1 MVSKFTQPD
10 MTSQDAATY
19 KASIDGAIAV
29 LKQMGAGLA
38 PRAPDTPGM
47 NVTVDPGV
55 LFKRGTGNYQTF
67 TAQNIAVTAPGSNS
81 RITRIYMTAAGVLS
95 KVDGVAAASP
105 VAPDYPA
112 DCIPIAQVLIA
123 TGTTGI
129 TNAMITDER
138 VFNTGLGTPK
148 NTFLVTA
155 SGVWNVPANAKFLR
169 ITAAG
174 GGGGSG
180 GGASNAGG
188 TSHAGGGAGGG
199 AAAVIAR
206 LFAPEN
212 LNITI
217 GAGGSAGVGGASNG
231 NNGTAGG
238 AGGTTTVTAVTLS
251 GIPTFSCAGGNGGN
265 GATAATPTVG
275 APGAGGAAGTGVAGT
290 TGSASSAVGAA
301 ATGGRGG
308 GVGTGGQLSVGG
320 AGGTISPASR
330 DGVAGVRG
338 SGAGSGVGT
347 GGDGA
352 LGGDGFVLI
361 EVF

>member
-10 MTSQDAATY
+10 MTTQDAATY
-19 KASIDGAIAV
+19 KAAIDGAIAV
-29 LKQMGAGLA
+29 MKQMGAGFA

-47 NVTVDPGV
+47 NVTVDAGAI
-55 LFKRGTGNYQTF
+55 FKRSSGNHQAI
-67 TAQNIAVTAPGSNS
+67 AQEDIAVTAPGSNS
-81 RITRIYMTAAGVLS
+81 RITRIYRTAAGVLS
-95 KVDGVAAASP
+95 KVDGTAAASP

-112 DCIPIAQVLIA
+112 DCIPIAQVLIP
-123 TGTTGI
+123 TGTTVI

-138 VFNTGLGTPK
+138 VYNTGLGLPK
-148 NTFLVTA
+148 NTFLITA
-155 SGVWNVPANAKFLR
+155 SGAWNVPANAKFLR

-206 LFAPEN
+206 LFSPES

-231 NNGTAGG
+231 SNGTAGG
-238 AGGTTTVTAVTLS
+238 AGGSTTVLSAVT
-251 GIPTFSCAGGNGGN
+251 GTTFTCAGGNGGA
-265 GATAATPTVG
+265 GATAATPAVG
-275 APGAGGAAGTGVAGT
+275 APGTGGAAGTGGAGSA
-290 TGSASSAVGAA
+290 GSASSAVGAA

-308 GVGTGGQLSVGG
+308 GVGAIGQLSVGG

-330 DGVAGVRG
+330 SGVAGVRG

-347 GGDGA
+347 GGHGA

-361 EVF
+361 EVY